1 MHSTNNNSNMKSNLI
16 KSIIWFIIFIAFTI
30 YLVIT
35 LFNYISINK
44 DLIYIIYVI
53 ENTIIGIIAS
63 TLEFNKILKIAKN
76 N

>member
-63 TLEFNKILKIAKN
+63 TLELIKIIKITKSN
-76 N
+76 

>member
-63 TLEFNKILKIAKN
+63 TLEFNKILKITKSN
-76 N
+76 

>member
-63 TLEFNKILKIAKN
+63 TLEFNKILKITKSS
-76 N
+76 

>member
-1 MHSTNNNSNMKSNLI
+1 MHSISNNSNMKSNLI

-63 TLEFNKILKIAKN
+63 TLELIKIIKITKSN
-76 N
+76 